1 MAPFASDDSEASFDC
16 LFQRLPLFLEP
27 LEYSLASEMKV
38 VVFVIGRVVLDLHL
52 DISDID
58 IHLLIGVIGRRAGF
72 E

>member
-1 MAPFASDDSEASFDC
+1 M
-16 LFQRLPLFLEP
+16 
-27 LEYSLASEMKV
+27 EYSLASEMKV